1 MTTPDQAEANA
12 ADALTTYGYTLVK
25 HYVDHPQDFEA
36 AMLALLTRAIER
48 IINRE
53 VSIND
58 FYQ

>member
-1 MTTPDQAEANA
+1 MTTPDQAEAEA

-25 HYVDHPQDFEA
+25 HYVDHPEDVEA